1 MPSTIAGVL
10 RAVSLLACLIVIVS
24 FGLFVVHDTS
34 VASAHQQAVI
44 SSGVAPGEPLPQGSV
59 PTSKGSNKSS
69 ARHTIDEIA
78 KAVTSPF
85 SGLTESFNSEWLTRG
100 VDLALA
106 LLVYG
111 FGFGYLA
118 RFIRV
123 RT

>member
-1 MPSTIAGVL
+1 VL

-59 PTSKGSNKSS
+59 PTSHKSS
-69 ARHTIDEIA
+69 VRHTIDEIA

-118 RFIRV
+118 RLIRV